1 MWKEFFYIPRNTKK
15 ENNLDIRVFLNPFD
29 EEILNKSGSKFSPDD
44 GLRNLQLWGVIP
56 GGDKYFFVETNLLPD
71 DIMSQTLDRPG
82 VPHIEMVYI
91 TRLSTSV
98 SSMINDGPH
107 TLKIYEDKL
116 GEDESKRTHCN

>member
-1 MWKEFFYIPRNTKK
+1 MFV
-15 ENNLDIRVFLNPFD
+15 NLFDRELLNISESNLP
-29 EEILNKSGSKFSPDD
+29 PDYVL
-44 GLRNLQLWGVIP
+44 GNLLLLGPLP

-91 TRLSTSV
+91 TRSSTSV